1 MKIRITLLLILL
13 AFVLL
18 GTGAG
23 ALSTPRYQVE
33 AGTLAGGSYQLTSFG
48 PQADNVSAGGAYRL
62 LGPSALDLNG
72 SGCCCTY
79 LPCIMRKY

>member
-18 GTGAG
+18 STTAG
-23 ALSTPRYQVE
+23 ALSAPRYQVE
-33 AGTLAGGSYQLTSFG
+33 TGSIAGGHYQITTSG
-48 PQADNVSAGGAYRL
+48 LQVDNVATGGAYRL
-62 LGPSALDLNG
+62 LGPRAPAQQG

-79 LPCIMRKY
+79 LPCIMRNE